1 MGALEGQD
9 VKLWAEKISAYDPD
23 AKIIFHGVSM
33 GAATVMM
40 AAALEPKNLVAV
52 VEDCGYTSAYE
63 MFTAQLEKIFGLPE
77 YPVMPIVDVVS
88 KIKTGVAISEAAPIE
103 SVKKISV
110 PILFIHGDAD
120 KLVPFEM
127 MNRLFEAAT
136 SPVKEKFIVEGA
148 GHADAKSSNPEKYFE
163 RVFAFLTLNQ
173 SINPSI

>member
-9 VKLWAEKISAYDPD
+9 VKLWAEKISEYDSQ

-40 AAALEPKNLVAV
+40 AAALEPENLVAV

-77 YPVMPIVDVVS
+77 SPVMPIVDVVS
-88 KIKTGVAISEAAPIE
+88 KIKTGVAISEAAPIDNIQ
-103 SVKKISV
+103 KISV

-120 KLVPFEM
+120 GLVPYEM
-127 MNRLFEAAT
+127 MNRLFDAAT
-136 SPVKEKFIVEGA
+136 SPVKEKFTVAGA
-148 GHADAKSSNPEKYFE
+148 GHADAKSSDPKKYFE
-163 RVFAFLTLNQ
+163 RVFEFL
-173 SINPSI
+173 PSR